1 MGRDHVIICKDGD
14 TSRILG
20 PQHLIGCR
28 QQCKGRAAFVLGLNM
43 IIAGESGQGQD
54 TGYKANSITKT
65 ASQPPSHVPN

>member
-20 PQHLIGCR
+20 PQQLIGCR

-43 IIAGESGQGQD
+43 IIAGESGQGQPQ
-54 TGYKANSITKT
+54 G
-65 ASQPPSHVPN
+65 